1 MKYAILIS
9 VALIGSVLGVQGVSA
24 HGDEVGE
31 ISGELI
37 QIDPMAGEN
46 YHLEIKPQTLE
57 GYRIPD
63 MDISVTITNAKTGES
78 SEKHLHSMFGGN
90 FHYGSNVALPEGEYI
105 LSFDLEPPTFMREG
119 DRANSWIEPVEAEFT
134 IKTENNPKEGF
145 IIGEKTTKDMKIIF
159 EMETAEAMWEF
170 PEEAVAAPEPAVA
183 APVPASGSN
192 MNNIFLALLALVV
205 GGGLGFFFGK
215 SRKAVAV

>member
-78 SEKHLHSMFGGN
+78 SEKHLHGMFGGN

-119 DRANSWIEPVEAEFT
+119 DRANSWIEPIEAEFT
-134 IKTENNPKEGF
+134 VKTENNPKEGF
-145 IIGEKTTKDMKIIF
+145 IIGEKTTKDMKIVF
-159 EMETAEAMWEF
+159 EMETAEPMWEF
-170 PEEAVAAPEPAVA
+170 PEPTAPAPTPVVATTD
-183 APVPASGSN
+183 SDSDG
-192 MNNIFLALLALVV
+192 MNKILLGVFALIV

-215 SRKAVAV
+215 SKRAVAAQ

>member
-119 DRANSWIEPVEAEFT
+119 DRANSWIEPIEAEFT
-134 IKTENNPKEGF
+134 VKTENNPKEGF

-159 EMETAEAMWEF
+159 EMETAEPMWEF
-170 PEEAVAAPEPAVA
+170 PEPTAPAPTPVVATTD
-183 APVPASGSN
+183 SDSDG
-192 MNNIFLALLALVV
+192 MNKILLGVFALIV

-215 SRKAVAV
+215 SKRAVAAQ